1 MFCYTA
7 IKLKSVYVIERID
20 VHEVI
25 TWSKKSTNE
34 RENKDM
40 KKTEQKEKNVNKIM
54 LKKEFAKYYR
64 MSKIDASK
72 YDINLS
78 DLTQAQACDI
88 LITSMLTTSKSY
100 KDVVKDVLQFI
111 DDNDISMKNYNNNK
125 NLIKKRLLRHMTS
138 DTIERL
144 SKRLTTI

>member
-1 MFCYTA
+1 
-7 IKLKSVYVIERID
+7 
-20 VHEVI
+20 
-25 TWSKKSTNE
+25 
-34 RENKDM
+34 M